1 MNLLNRLQNLLLFG
15 RGPRLAKLATLIARQ
30 IMPEVWPLVAGRV
43 PEMSPAEARGYLR
56 ARSAELM
63 RTRIEMERRFD
74 RSLAPRDAASLLTGV
89 SNELLALIEQ
99 RRQQA
104 VQQRGGLKRAA

>member
-1 MNLLNRLQNLLLFG
+1 MNLLNRFQNLLLFG
-15 RGPRLAKLATLIARQ
+15 RGPRLAKLAALIARQ
-30 IMPEVWPLVAGRV
+30 VMPEVWPLVASRV

-56 ARSAELM
+56 ARSGEHM
-63 RTRIEMERRFD
+63 RALIEMERRFD
-74 RSLAPRDAASLLTGV
+74 RSLAPRDAAVLLTGV

-99 RRQQA
+99 RRQQV